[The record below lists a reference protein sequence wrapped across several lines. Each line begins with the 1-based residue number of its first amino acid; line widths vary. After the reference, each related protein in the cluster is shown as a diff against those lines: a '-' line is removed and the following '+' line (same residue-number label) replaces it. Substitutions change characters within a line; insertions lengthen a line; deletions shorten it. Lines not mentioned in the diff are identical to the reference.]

1 MKFRFFVYTT
11 PRGSG
16 SSIMDDRIIQNGILF
31 SIAQTIGAPEQ
42 ALRLLVSILLG
53 CIWID
58 MKFNKSQQTYISDV
72 FLQGI
77 RLLSS
82 IASTSGTNLPLYN
95 IFSLPLLESL
105 LGFSTLVSFIPVFMC
120 RTLYFKVFVIIVY
133 WNICYLYYY
142 IQTCILE
149 FNLGWDIGH
158 SFGCVLVQYLLIK
171 ILSGTRICVAL
182 SFTFHMAYLLLGI

>member
-1 MKFRFFVYTT
+1 
-11 PRGSG
+11 
-16 SSIMDDRIIQNGILF
+16 
-31 SIAQTIGAPEQ
+31 
-42 ALRLLVSILLG
+42 
-53 CIWID
+53 

-133 WNICYLYYY
+133 
-142 IQTCILE
+142 
-149 FNLGWDIGH
+149 
-158 SFGCVLVQYLLIK
+158 
-171 ILSGTRICVAL
+171 
-182 SFTFHMAYLLLGI
+182 